1 MIRLFDDAESLSR
14 AAADLFVEQ
23 ASRAVQARGRFTV
36 ALSGGRTPRRTYALL
51 AADPRRE
58 KTSWPDVHVFWGDER
73 CVPPDDPRSN
83 ARMAWKT
90 LLDHVPVRWG
100 QIHPIDGETVPD
112 AAADAYERLLRRE
125 LADSGGRLDLVFLG
139 LGEDGHTAS
148 LFPGRPLPAD
158 GARWVAAVPADGRE
172 TDRVTMTPGLINAA
186 RMVVFLVM
194 GRAKASILDAVVG
207 DTADPRQLPARL
219 IRPHPG
225 RLIWMVDRKAA
236 SNLLQSKQRRNGDPD

>member
-23 ASRAVQARGRFTV
+23 ARRAVQARGRFTV

-58 KTSWPDVHVFWGDER
+58 QVSWPDVHVFWGDER

-83 ARMAWKT
+83 ARMAWKAV
-90 LLDHVPVRWG
+90 LDHVPVRWG
-100 QIHPIDGETVPD
+100 QIHPIDGETAPD
-112 AAADAYERLLRRE
+112 AAAATYERLLHRE

-148 LFPGRPLPAD
+148 LFPGSSLPAD
-158 GARWVAAVPADGRE
+158 AARWVAGVQADGRE
-172 TDRVTMTPGLINAA
+172 TARVTMTPTLINGA

-194 GRAKASILDAVVG
+194 GKAKASILDAVLS
-207 DTADPRQLPARL
+207 DTVVHRPLPARL
-219 IRPHPG
+219 IRPRRG

-236 SNLLQSKQRRNGDPD
+236 SNISDG